1 MKNIFLVIVLS
12 LIGISVFAQSDIAGE
27 WNTGDQNT
35 VVKIEQD
42 NGIYIGKII
51 SSDNPEVKTGKLLV
65 KELRQTKGTW
75 KGKLYAPKRNEW
87 YDADF
92 VRKGNKLMVEIS
104 VGFFSK
110 TIEWTKKTSNK
121 NGSKN

>member
-12 LIGISVFAQSDIAGE
+12 LTGISVFAQSDISGT
-27 WNTGDQNT
+27 WNTGEQNT
-35 VVKIEQD
+35 VINIEQD

-51 SSDNPEVKTGKLLV
+51 SSDNPEVKTGILLV
-65 KELRQTKGTW
+65 KELRQTKNTW
-75 KGKLYAPKRNEW
+75 KGKLYAPRRNEW

-92 VRKGNKLMVEIS
+92 VRKGDKLLIKIS

-110 TIEWTKKTSNK
+110 TIEWTRN
-121 NGSKN
+121 